1 LSYQELSLVLSGLF
15 MSSVTDSIR
24 LALRQA
30 LAQLLGIDLASVGE
44 PVFTSV
50 TAAAADQHRSLGTG
64 SAVEATTLIVASGSF
79 LSTKADPSPSSAVAS
94 TVAGNTA
101 ALVSSFQSYAV
112 ALSPANQAVVNATSV
127 KSVAVVDRTPTRQPS
142 CAPSLQPS
150 LPSLVASLNTP
161 SSAPGGSS
169 TALAAGVA
177 LAALALAC
185 SVVWALRRRWG
196 PSKTHQHDADSEAGG
211 EEDDEE
217 ESVCTL
223 PPPTLG
229 PSDDCTDDEE
239 EEEESDGESVRVV
252 RRRGRRSVVRLHPF
266 LPPPPPTPFSNPLS
280 VQAVLSTPPPLPPE
294 PEARL
299 SPYSMHLNKN

>member
-1 LSYQELSLVLSGLF
+1 
-15 MSSVTDSIR
+15 M
-24 LALRQA
+24 
-30 LAQLLGIDLASVGE
+30 
-44 PVFTSV
+44 
-50 TAAAADQHRSLGTG
+50 
-64 SAVEATTLIVASGSF
+64 ASGSF

-127 KSVAVVDRTPTRQPS
+127 KSVAVVDRTPTRQPSPAPS

-239 EEEESDGESVRVV
+239 EEEEEESDGESVRVG
-252 RRRGRRSVVRLHPF
+252 RRRGRRRVVRLHPF
-266 LPPPPPTPFSNPLS
+266 LPPPPPTPFSAPLS

-299 SPYSMHLNKN
+299 SPNSRHLNKNLTV

>member
-1 LSYQELSLVLSGLF
+1 
-15 MSSVTDSIR
+15 
-24 LALRQA
+24 
-30 LAQLLGIDLASVGE
+30 
-44 PVFTSV
+44 
-50 TAAAADQHRSLGTG
+50 
-64 SAVEATTLIVASGSF
+64 
-79 LSTKADPSPSSAVAS
+79 
-94 TVAGNTA
+94 
-101 ALVSSFQSYAV
+101 
-112 ALSPANQAVVNATSV
+112 
-127 KSVAVVDRTPTRQPS
+127 
-142 CAPSLQPS
+142 

-177 LAALALAC
+177 LAVLALAC

-252 RRRGRRSVVRLHPF
+252 RRRRVVRLHPF
-266 LPPPPPTPFSNPLS
+266 LPPPPPTPFSAPLS

-299 SPYSMHLNKN
+299 SPNSRHLNKN